1 MGVWVDGD
9 MKRRLRKAVSESLRS
24 ITHQQAIRSGRRV
37 LARLSD
43 WDGFAR
49 SPEIVAYSALVGE
62 VDLGSIFDA
71 AHLAGKRLLL
81 PRIVGEELEFAQVD
95 EDEELIRGRHGVLE
109 PDVRRVAL
117 EVDPLAIVLVPG
129 VAFDRRGGRLGR
141 GAGYY
146 DRALSDIRRTS
157 VSTTFIGVGFPRQ
170 IVDEV
175 PMTSQDVRMDGILT
189 EEALVWVDRD
199 AHQGR
204 D

>member
-1 MGVWVDGD
+1 
-9 MKRRLRKAVSESLRS
+9 MKRRLRKAVSASLRS

-49 SPEIVAYSALVGE
+49 SPEIVAYSALVEE
-62 VDLGSIFDA
+62 VDLGFIFDA

-81 PRIVGEELEFAQVD
+81 PRVVGEELEFAQVD
-95 EDEELIRGRHGVLE
+95 EDEELIRGRHGILE
-109 PDVRRVAL
+109 PDVRRAAL
-117 EVDPLAIVLVPG
+117 RVDPLAIVLVPG
-129 VAFDRRGGRLGR
+129 VAFDRHGGRLGR

-146 DRALSDIRRTS
+146 DRALSDIRRVS

-170 IVDEV
+170 IIDEV
-175 PMTSQDVRMDGILT
+175 PMTSHDVRMDGILT